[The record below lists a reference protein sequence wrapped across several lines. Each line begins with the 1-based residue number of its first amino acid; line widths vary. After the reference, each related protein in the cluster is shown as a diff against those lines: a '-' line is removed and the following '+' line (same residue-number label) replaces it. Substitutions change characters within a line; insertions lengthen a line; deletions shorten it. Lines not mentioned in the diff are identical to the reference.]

1 MKKAVFFDIDG
12 TLWDRDMR
20 VPKSCVSAIRR
31 LREKGNYAFLCSGRS
46 RAAIQGKELL
56 EDIGFDGILAGC
68 GTYGEYQGEIVFER
82 KLSQQEIGRLL
93 AGLKKY
99 RIPAILEGKK
109 YLYANKEEFGEDPYL
124 SYLDRILKYGM
135 LPLSEYQGRFD
146 ANKISADYTRG
157 DAGGLCRELSAD
169 FEFLFHETRVVEIM
183 PKGYSKASGIRRMCS
198 HLNIAHEDTYAFGD
212 SANDIAML
220 QYVKHGVAMGNA
232 AEDVKAAADYV
243 TSDLFD
249 DGIQHGLEYFSLI

>member
-12 TLWDRDMR
+12 TLWDRSMR
-20 VPKSCVSAIRR
+20 VPKSCVTAIRN
-31 LREKGNYAFLCSGRS
+31 LRENGNYAFLCSGRS

-68 GTYGEYQGEIVFER
+68 GTYGEYLGEIIFER
-82 KLSQQEIGRLL
+82 KLSQKEIEKLL

-109 YLYANKEEFGEDPYL
+109 HLYANKEDFGEDPYL
-124 SYLDRILKYGM
+124 SYLDRILENGM
-135 LPLSEYQGRFD
+135 LPLSGYQGRYD

-157 DAGGLCRELSAD
+157 DARSLCRELSAE
-169 FEFLFHETRVVEIM
+169 FEFLFHESRVVEIM
-183 PKGYSKASGIRRMCS
+183 PKGYSKASGIRKMCDY
-198 HLNIAHEDTYAFGD
+198 LDIAHEDTYAFGD

-232 AEDVKAAADYV
+232 TEDVKEAADFV
-243 TSDLFD
+243 TSDILD
-249 DGIQHGLEYFSLI
+249 DGIQHGLKYFSLI